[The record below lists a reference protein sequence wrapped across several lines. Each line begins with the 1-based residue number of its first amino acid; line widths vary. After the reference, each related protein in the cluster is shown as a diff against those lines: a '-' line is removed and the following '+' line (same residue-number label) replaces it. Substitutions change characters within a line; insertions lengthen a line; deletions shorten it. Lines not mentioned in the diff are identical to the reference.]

1 MSSLTISVTNQI
13 VEPLKEILC
22 KEFNAVNWRSEGLY
36 TCLDLPGESGFR
48 FKSKVMNILARLIF
62 NQLSYL
68 WLKKILQLNYGYFD
82 REEHQE
88 ILVYACKLLTSCPRS
103 LYHSVYRALADH
115 LITNNQINLEGF
127 VRFRTKDYWHFLCKT
142 VDSAVDAYLIHR
154 EYQEFIK
161 LLRYF
166 VELQEP
172 KVEMVNVIIGNSD
185 RFKILD
191 QDCNLIEMDYLE
203 GIILEIG
210 HNELDFEDLLI
221 SALIS
226 IAPAKIILHICQA
239 SSRAGQTIL
248 SIFGKNRVLFCDDC
262 VICRNFCKWKKGK

>member
-1 MSSLTISVTNQI
+1 MLSLTISATNQI
-13 VEPLKEILC
+13 IEPLIETLC
-22 KEFNAVNWRSEGLY
+22 KEFEAVNWHSEGLY
-36 TCLDLPGESGFR
+36 TCLDLPGESGIR
-48 FKSKVMNILARLIF
+48 FKSKVMNTLAGLIF

-82 REEHQE
+82 REEHKE
-88 ILVYACKLLTSCPRS
+88 ILVYACRLLTGCPHG
-103 LYHSVYRALADH
+103 LYHSVYQALADH
-115 LITNNQINLEGF
+115 LIANDQINLEGF
-127 VRFRTKDYWHFLCKT
+127 VRFRTKDYWHFLCET
-142 VDSAVDAYLIHR
+142 VDSAVDAYLINR

-172 KVEMVNVIIGNSD
+172 KIDMVNVIIGNSD

-191 QDCNLIEMDYLE
+191 QDGNLIETDYLE

-226 IAPAKIILHICQA
+226 IAPAKIILHICQG
-239 SSRAGQTIL
+239 SRAGQTIL
-248 SIFGKNRVLFCDDC
+248 SIFGKNRVSLCDDC
-262 VICRNFCKWKKGK
+262 VICRDFCKWKKGK